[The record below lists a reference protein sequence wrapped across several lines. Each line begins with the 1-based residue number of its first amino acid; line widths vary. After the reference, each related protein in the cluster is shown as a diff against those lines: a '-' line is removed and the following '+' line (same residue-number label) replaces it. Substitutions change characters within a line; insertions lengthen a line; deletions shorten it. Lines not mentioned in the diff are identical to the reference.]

1 MANKLDGLA
10 LLKEWSKRLGLQD
23 WRISLHDN
31 CKPEEMSMEE
41 VAGCS
46 VWQECNKT
54 AVIEIIDEQYYGDDR
69 VVGFDYEKTL
79 VHELLHLK
87 TSLISSNVDDLQE
100 RVTHQLI
107 DDLARAFVDAKR
119 FKSREKKETS

>member
-1 MANKLDGLA
+1 MANNVDA
-10 LLKEWSKRLGLQD
+10 LSLMKEWTKRLGLQD

-31 CKPEEMSMEE
+31 CKPENMSMED
-41 VAGCS
+41 VAGCT

-69 VVGFDYEKTL
+69 VVGFDWEKTL

-87 TSLISSNVDDLQE
+87 TSLISSSVDDLQE
-100 RVTHQLI
+100 RVAHQLI

-119 FKSREKKETS
+119 YGERKGQKK